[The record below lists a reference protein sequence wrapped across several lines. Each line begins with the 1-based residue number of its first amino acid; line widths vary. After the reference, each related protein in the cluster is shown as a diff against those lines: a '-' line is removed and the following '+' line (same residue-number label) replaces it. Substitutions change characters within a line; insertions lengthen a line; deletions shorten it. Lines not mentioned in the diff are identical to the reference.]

1 MPSSPEERNNIL
13 PESNRTISIAHGP
26 MLLSLDYDE
35 IMREY
40 RATVSTDC
48 PSVTHAIA
56 DSVASILGEDPCDI
70 PPLAETV
77 DPDALNQLFRDSPLS
92 SQGRRLT
99 FTYESFEVTVSSN
112 GTLRLR
118 R

>member
-1 MPSSPEERNNIL
+1 
-13 PESNRTISIAHGP
+13 
-26 MLLSLDYDE
+26 MLSSLDYDE
-35 IMREY
+35 VMGEY
-40 RATVSTDC
+40 RAKVSVDC

-56 DSVASILGEDPCDI
+56 DSVASILGKDACDI

-77 DPDALNQLFRDSPLS
+77 DPDALNQLFRDSPLGP
-92 SQGRRLT
+92 QGRRLT
-99 FTYESFEVTVSSN
+99 FTYEAFEVTVSSN